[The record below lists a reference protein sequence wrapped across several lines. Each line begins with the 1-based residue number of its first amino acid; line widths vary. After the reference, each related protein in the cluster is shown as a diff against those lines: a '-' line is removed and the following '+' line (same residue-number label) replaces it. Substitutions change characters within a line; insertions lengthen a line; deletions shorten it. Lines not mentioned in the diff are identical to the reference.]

1 MMEKNLVS
9 DSVTSAVVSGSALM
23 FISSMRLCCLLKKKA
38 PQEDCTRLNSR
49 SGSRSVTSTTH
60 FMATHR
66 LICACL
72 KKM

>member
-1 MMEKNLVS
+1 MEKNLVS

-23 FISSMRLCCLLKKKA
+23 FISSMRLYCLLRKNA
-38 PQEDCTRLNSR
+38 PLEDCTRLSSR
-49 SGSRSVTSTTH
+49 SGLMSVTSTTQRI
-60 FMATHR
+60 AARR